1 MTAIALRPPEV
12 VMRLKRLGAAHPTR
26 LSFLRQ
32 LIRRA
37 TREKWRVRRH
47 LLDLDDDGF
56 GRAIYTVETP
66 ARTYSLVAFSTPLD
80 DEKRSD
86 RVIAQAWDT
95 SYVLYDGLPEAA
107 EIARL
112 EANAP
117 LQEAGRYT
125 NRELVLA
132 RANKSV
138 RLFEEVATALAQG
151 RQPDEEQLLGVGYL
165 LRTTAVYGN
174 GKFGIADRDEI
185 DARPELAGS
194 FQAEMLTV
202 WLIRSFTLDLVDHIA
217 RRRNPAGAARLAPHL
232 RRALGVG
239 NATGLGMAPFLVR
252 HPLLT
257 HSWFLARETAL
268 ARVRAEPQAGEAE
281 RSIFV
286 QALSDLRQRV
296 TRWHSDDDRQAAAT
310 LSLAADLD
318 TLSGSL
324 NRLLAKPR
332 PWDALYRFAE
342 DNFSLEGQEACVSLI
357 LEPHGALVDE
367 LGDTMKADE
376 TLGHAI
382 DGSVNCGSLRQALLE
397 SYSWAGK
404 VDFAEPSAN
413 ARFWYVSA
421 EKLEPRL
428 GERFEED
435 GAELEQPLATA
446 RDALALAA
454 ALAQEPASTSV
465 ADFLLRRPEWRHAV
479 RRAQIVAKF
488 PYAEIHDNLIGA
500 DLRPVDILRAKLAFF
515 GARSFDPR
523 SDRWLRIALFSGEPL
538 IEDVATMAGEAA

>member
-1 MTAIALRPPEV
+1 MIALRPPEI
-12 VMRLKRLGAAHPTR
+12 VMRLQRLGAAHPTR

-37 TREKWRVRRH
+37 TKEQWRVRKDRFE
-47 LLDLDDDGF
+47 LDNRGF
-56 GRAIYTVETP
+56 GRAVYAVETP
-66 ARTYSLVAFSTPLD
+66 ARVYSLVAFSTPLD
-80 DEKRSD
+80 DENRSD

-95 SYVLYDGLPEAA
+95 SYVLYDGLPDHA
-107 EIARL
+107 EIVRL
-112 EANAP
+112 EGNAP
-117 LQEAGRYT
+117 LQEAGRFT
-125 NRELVLA
+125 SRELVLA

-138 RLFEEVATALAQG
+138 RLFEEVVTQLAQG
-151 RQPDEEQLLGVGYL
+151 RQPDEENLLGVGYL

-185 DARPELAGS
+185 ESRPELAGS

-217 RRRNPAGAARLAPHL
+217 HCRNPAGAARLAPDL

-268 ARVRAEPQAGEAE
+268 ARVRAQPHAGVVE
-281 RSIFV
+281 RKIFS
-286 QALSDLRQRV
+286 QALADLRQRV
-296 TRWHSDDDRQAAAT
+296 ARWHSSDNRQAAAT
-310 LSLAADLD
+310 RLLINDLD
-318 TLSGSL
+318 TLAE
-324 NRLLAKPR
+324 NFDHLLAGLQ

-342 DNFSLEGQEACVSLI
+342 ERLSMEGQEACVSLI
-357 LEPHGALVDE
+357 LEPHGALIDD
-367 LGDTMKADE
+367 LGETMKADE
-376 TLGHAI
+376 TPGHVI
-382 DGSVNCGSLRQALLE
+382 DGSMSCGALRQALLDC
-397 SYSWAGK
+397 YSWAARI
-404 VDFAEPSAN
+404 DFDDPAAN

-446 RDALALAA
+446 RDALSLAA
-454 ALAQEPASTSV
+454 ALAQEPASANV
-465 ADFLLRRPEWRHAV
+465 AAFLLRHPQWRHAV
-479 RRAQIVAKF
+479 RRAQIVARF

-523 SDRWLRIALFSGEPL
+523 SDRWLRIALFSGEDL
-538 IEDVATMAGEAA
+538 IEDVATVGEAR